1 MTSRSLCAIE
11 MEAFMLAAKD
21 SETCIRRSNLVNNL
35 KPRKNKILFF
45 GCIRN
50 KKTAA
55 KQILQFHRQNIHI

>member
-1 MTSRSLCAIE
+1 